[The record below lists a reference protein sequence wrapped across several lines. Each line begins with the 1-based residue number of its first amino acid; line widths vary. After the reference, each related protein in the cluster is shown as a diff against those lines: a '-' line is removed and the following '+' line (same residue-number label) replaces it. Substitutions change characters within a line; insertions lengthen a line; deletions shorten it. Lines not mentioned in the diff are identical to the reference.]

1 MVWLKEILLS
11 FFISWGLTAIVI
23 PRILLVSFKKK
34 LFDIPDFR
42 KAHKGLVPRLGGVS
56 FFPNIFFSLSFVCAL
71 HYLFLHGGDS
81 DSVILPPEILL
92 ILCALVL
99 LYLVGIMDDLVGV
112 RYRQKF
118 IVQICCGVL
127 LVLSGTWINNLY
139 GLFGIHEISPYIGI
153 PFTIFVVV
161 FIINA
166 INLIDGIDGLASGL
180 SGLALLIFGILFFVQ
195 DQWVYSALAFT
206 SLGVL
211 IPFFYYNVFGNI
223 NRGRKI
229 FMGDTGSLTIG
240 MILASLAIRFSM
252 YDESFGGSR
261 DGAVVIAF
269 SLLITPM
276 FDVVRVVIHRLRN
289 GAHPFKPDRNH
300 IHHKFLALGL
310 SPRKAMILILT
321 ISGIFSVSNILLLPY
336 MNITLL
342 LLSDI
347 AVWTGMHIW
356 ITWRITVRNTIS
368 NKVLKKGLIIK

>member
-1 MVWLKEILLS
+1 MVWIKEILLS
-11 FFISWGLTAIVI
+11 FFISWGLTSIVI

-34 LFDIPDFR
+34 LFDVPDFR

-56 FFPNIFFSLSFVCAL
+56 FFPNIFFSLSFVWSL
-71 HYLFLHGGDS
+71 HYLFFYKNDLNCA
-81 DSVILPPEILL
+81 ILPPGVSL
-92 ILCALVL
+92 IFCALVL
-99 LYLVGIMDDLVGV
+99 LYLVGIMDDLIGV

-118 IVQICCGVL
+118 LVQICCGVL

-139 GLFGIHEISPYIGI
+139 GLFGIYEVSLYLSI

-180 SGLALLIFGILFFVQ
+180 SGLAFLIFGILFFLRE
-195 DQWVYSALAFT
+195 QWIYSMLAFA
-206 SLGVL
+206 SFGVL
-211 IPFFYYNVFGNI
+211 VPFFFYNVFGNA
-223 NRGRKI
+223 NKGRKI

-252 YDESFGGSR
+252 YDELFGKPC
-261 DGAVVIAF
+261 DGAIVIAF

-276 FDVVRVVIHRLRN
+276 FDVVRVVIHRFRN
-289 GAHPFKPDRNH
+289 GVHLFKPDRNH

-321 ISGIFSVSNILLLPY
+321 ISGIFAVSNILLLPY
-336 MNITLL
+336 INITLL

-347 AVWTGMHIW
+347 VVWTSMHIW
-356 ITWRITVRNTIS
+356 ITRKIKARNLVHKS
-368 NKVLKKGLIIK
+368 C